1 MGRRSEG
8 ACLHYRGAHLHD
20 LGRAAANL
28 LLTPN
33 TLMVDPEMSRRST
46 EVTAWVSHFGARKL
60 RVDEAIAEL
69 ERAQRTFLRSR
80 DAADHDESVE
90 VRRKGEEMRRL

>member
-8 ACLHYRGAHLHD
+8 ARLHYRGAHLHD

-33 TLMVDPEMSRRST
+33 TRMVDPEMSRRST

-60 RVDEAIAEL
+60 CVDEAIAEL
-69 ERAQRTFLRSR
+69 ERAQRIFLKSR
-80 DAADHDESVE
+80 DSADHDESVE
-90 VRRKGEEMRRL
+90 VGRKGEEMRRL